1 VNTLLIGQTWI
12 EVRLWITPKLKTLR
26 RTRVMLRHYHYP

>member
-1 VNTLLIGQTWI
+1 MNALLTCQTWI
-12 EVRLWITPKLKTLR
+12 NFLLWIAPKLETLR